1 MNLRKHFI
9 SSLFSGAVFCKVKV
23 LLILMLLKHF
33 FISSLGALL
42 KAAFFCA
49 EILPL
54 VNTGESLKD
63 FLKQRY
69 GSGFILKTWSN
80 LPHGSGLGTSSILA
94 GTVISALW
102 TVVGFEHDLS
112 SVLHAVS
119 LISKRFNFFLL
130 HNFLKYAIVFPCDC
144 VFSAIIISS
153 KLNLNF
159 IRMVA
164 KFFHTRRRS
173 AIFFP

>member
-1 MNLRKHFI
+1 MNLRNYFI
-9 SSLFSGAVFCKVKV
+9 SSLFSGVVFCKIKV
-23 LLILMLLKHF
+23 IDSDASQHF

-69 GSGFILKTWSN
+69 GGGFILKTWSN

-119 LISKRFNFFLL
+119 FAKRFNFFCL
-130 HNFLKYAIVFPCDC
+130 HDFLKYAIVFPCDC
-144 VFSAIIISS
+144 VFCTINI
-153 KLNLNF
+153 
-159 IRMVA
+159 
-164 KFFHTRRRS
+164 
-173 AIFFP
+173 

>member
-1 MNLRKHFI
+1 M
-9 SSLFSGAVFCKVKV
+9 
-23 LLILMLLKHF
+23 ILHNHF

-69 GSGFILKTWSN
+69 GGGFILKTWSN

-119 LISKRFNFFLL
+119 FAKRFGFFL
-130 HNFLKYAIVFPCDC
+130 HKFLKYAIVFPCDC
-144 VFSAIIISS
+144 FFSTVILEVF
-153 KLNLNF
+153 LDVV
-159 IRMVA
+159 RMIV
-164 KFFHTRRRS
+164 KFFILLADQPS
-173 AIFFP
+173 FFP